1 MVRPVAGPP
10 LAGRYDWEDTMN
22 IVERAK
28 SILLAPRPTW
38 QVIDTEPADT
48 ASLYTGYLML
58 LAAIPAV
65 CGFIGMSLIGMG
77 MFGVSMRVPFLW
89 GLVNMVVSYVLSLVG
104 VYVLALIIDLLA
116 PRFGG
121 ASSRIQALKVAVYA
135 STAAMLGGVFALL
148 PMLSM
153 LGLLAGLYSIYLLY
167 TGLPILMKSAQE
179 KSAAYTAVVIVAA
192 IVLGLVVGAA
202 NALFMPRS
210 ASHWAGGDAATVS
223 VRTPGGE
230 VTIDSAGIAA
240 AQKKMEQA
248 ARSMERARSQND
260 PTAMAAATREATA
273 AAAGMLG
280 GGQALEAQTLKAALP
295 EELGGLARTAFEVQD
310 GAALGL
316 PTSQAS
322 AKYGSGERAVRVEI
336 MDLGGLGAMAA
347 AAIGMVQGEKED
359 QTHAEKTWQEG
370 GRTLHESYAKDGSA
384 AERKIAL
391 KNGVLVSVSA
401 DHMDIAALR
410 SMADQLDVA
419 KLEHLERKKP

>member
-1 MVRPVAGPP
+1 
-10 LAGRYDWEDTMN
+10 MN
-22 IVERAK
+22 IVERVK

-38 QVIDTEPADT
+38 EVIDTEQTDT
-48 ASLYTGYLML
+48 AKLYTGYLMI

-65 CGFIGMSLIGMG
+65 CGFIGMSIIGMG
-77 MFGVSMRVPFLW
+77 MFGVSMRVPFFA
-89 GLVNMVVSYVLSLVG
+89 GLANMVVSYVLSLVG
-104 VYVLALIIDLLA
+104 AYVLALIIDWLA

-121 ASSRIQALKVAVYA
+121 VSNRLQALKVAVYA

-148 PMLSM
+148 PMLAM
-153 LGLLAGLYSIYLLY
+153 LSLVASLYSIYLLF
-167 TGLPILMKSAQE
+167 TGLPILMKSARE
-179 KSAAYTAVVIVAA
+179 KAVAYTALVIVAA
-192 IVLGLVVGAA
+192 IVLGLIVGAI

-210 ASHWAGGDAATVS
+210 ASPFASGNDATVS

-230 VTIDSAGIAA
+230 ITINSASIAT

-248 ARSMERARSQND
+248 ARNMEQARSQND

-280 GGQALEAQTLKAALP
+280 GGQALGAQTLKAALP
-295 EELGGLARTAFEVQD
+295 EQLGGLARTAFEVQD

-322 AKYGSGERAVRVEI
+322 AKYGTGERTVSVEI

-347 AAIGMVQGEKED
+347 AAFGMAQGEKED
-359 QTHAEKTWQEG
+359 QTHVEKTWQEA
-370 GRTLHESYAKDGSA
+370 GRTLHESYAKDGSE
-384 AERKIAL
+384 AERKMAL

-410 SMADQLDVA
+410 KMADQLDLA
-419 KLEHLERKKP
+419 KLERLERKKP